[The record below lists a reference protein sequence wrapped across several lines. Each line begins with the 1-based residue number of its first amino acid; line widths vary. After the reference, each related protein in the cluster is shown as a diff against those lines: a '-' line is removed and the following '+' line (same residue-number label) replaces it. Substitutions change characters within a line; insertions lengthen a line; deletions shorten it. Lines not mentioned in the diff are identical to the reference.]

1 MIKRTPFL
9 SSRKGIHE
17 AKGTSSRRGPT
28 LPLLFT
34 NVPRILFRPLSAL
47 SGRRCTIESHI
58 NTQPL
63 VHHRLR
69 HGTSA
74 LASASHTPSGQGGG
88 MERERPADRSS
99 CVEPMPSV
107 EANARQR
114 CDIYL
119 EAVGSFHGCC
129 CWDKARRTIS
139 ACDAV
144 QRVHVFW
151 RSRWFPP
158 RRSSTFPNP
167 DPRNKKMQRTRS
179 WTSDS
184 RSASHT
190 ARSSGHLEM
199 HHKGR
204 QRRKELQPSYIATA
218 GQQSHL
224 SRGR

>member
-1 MIKRTPFL
+1 MHHRIAHKHTTARAPSPSTQHER
-9 SSRKGIHE
+9 SRIRVSHSVG
-17 AKGTSSRRGPT
+17 A
-28 LPLLFT
+28 
-34 NVPRILFRPLSAL
+34 
-47 SGRRCTIESHI
+47 GRR
-58 NTQPL
+58 N
-63 VHHRLR
+63 
-69 HGTSA
+69 G
-74 LASASHTPSGQGGG
+74 
-88 MERERPADRSS
+88 ERERPADRSS

-167 DPRNKKMQRTRS
+167 DPRNKKCKGLVAGRVTREARHTQHVAAA
-179 WTSDS
+179 TSKCTTTAVNVGKSCS
-184 RSASHT
+184 RPT
-190 ARSSGHLEM
+190 L
-199 HHKGR
+199 
-204 QRRKELQPSYIATA
+204 
-218 GQQSHL
+218 
-224 SRGR
+224 